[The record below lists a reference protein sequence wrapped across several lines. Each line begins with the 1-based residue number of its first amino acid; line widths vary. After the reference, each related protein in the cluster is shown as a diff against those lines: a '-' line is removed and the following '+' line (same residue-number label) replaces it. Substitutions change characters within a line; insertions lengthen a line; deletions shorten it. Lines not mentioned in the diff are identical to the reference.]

1 MFKEG
6 DLVKYK
12 SVTGKVI
19 FSCEYSLSILV
30 GDEFPRRHQCRVVV
44 YSHEW
49 DQVKLLSDSSENVTQ
64 AKSQLMNRP
73 QFPPQGPKWCIVNES
88 SGFWPKWH
96 KLKRIKWSKRSMRL
110 LILTFQKNQMTFWS
124 MNFVMHLI
132 HFVLW
137 RSENCPLI
145 PQRGSKSCI
154 VVSSSK
160 TTWLSPKDSSHQV
173 TFSTLRT
180 LIIVTS
186 RPTQR
191 VFCTSTRREKT
202 RTSGIM

>member
-49 DQVKLLSDSSENVTQ
+49 DQVKLLSDSSENVTR

-73 QFPPQGPKWCIVNES
+73 LFPPKGPK
-88 SGFWPKWH
+88 
-96 KLKRIKWSKRSMRL
+96 
-110 LILTFQKNQMTFWS
+110 
-124 MNFVMHLI
+124 
-132 HFVLW
+132 
-137 RSENCPLI
+137 
-145 PQRGSKSCI
+145 
-154 VVSSSK
+154 
-160 TTWLSPKDSSHQV
+160 
-173 TFSTLRT
+173 
-180 LIIVTS
+180 
-186 RPTQR
+186 
-191 VFCTSTRREKT
+191 
-202 RTSGIM
+202 